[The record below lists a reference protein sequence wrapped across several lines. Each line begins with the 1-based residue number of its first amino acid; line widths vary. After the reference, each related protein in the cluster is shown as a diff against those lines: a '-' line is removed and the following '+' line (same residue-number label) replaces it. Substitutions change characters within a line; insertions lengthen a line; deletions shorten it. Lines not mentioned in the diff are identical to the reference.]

1 MQIKVIYEDNA
12 VLPIKELI
20 AQLDTQQLFFVEK
33 FIQQKRMQQ
42 KQEVFQQ
49 WQTTLDSLVKKIWR
63 KIVLGWYKGG
73 LFFANSISRT
83 RLLFYFYRK

>member
-1 MQIKVIYEDNA
+1 MMQIKVIYEDNA

-33 FIQQKRMQQ
+33 FIQKKRMQQ

-49 WQTTLDSLVKKIWR
+49 WQITLDSLVKK
-63 KIVLGWYKGG
+63 
-73 LFFANSISRT
+73 N
-83 RLLFYFYRK
+83 

>member
-49 WQTTLDSLVKKIWR
+49 WQTTLDSLVKKI
-63 KIVLGWYKGG
+63 
-73 LFFANSISRT
+73 
-83 RLLFYFYRK
+83 

>member
-1 MQIKVIYEDNA
+1 MMQIKVIYEDNA

-42 KQEVFQQ
+42 KQEVLPDCL
-49 WQTTLDSLVKKIWR
+49 T
-63 KIVLGWYKGG
+63 
-73 LFFANSISRT
+73 
-83 RLLFYFYRK
+83 

>member
-49 WQTTLDSLVKKIWR
+49 WQITLDSLVKKNWR
-63 KIVLGWYKGG
+63 K
-73 LFFANSISRT
+73 SST
-83 RLLFYFYRK
+83 RLI

>member
-1 MQIKVIYEDNA
+1 MMQIKVIYEDNA

-49 WQTTLDSLVKKIWR
+49 WQTTLDSMVKKI
-63 KIVLGWYKGG
+63 
-73 LFFANSISRT
+73 
-83 RLLFYFYRK
+83 

>member
-1 MQIKVIYEDNA
+1 MMQIKVIYEDNA

-33 FIQQKRMQQ
+33 FIQQKRMHQ

-49 WQTTLDSLVKKIWR
+49 WQTTLDSLVKKI
-63 KIVLGWYKGG
+63 
-73 LFFANSISRT
+73 
-83 RLLFYFYRK
+83 

>member
-1 MQIKVIYEDNA
+1 MMQIKVIYEDNA

-42 KQEVFQQ
+42 KHEVFQQ
-49 WQTTLDSLVKKIWR
+49 WQITLDSLVKK
-63 KIVLGWYKGG
+63 KLK
-73 LFFANSISRT
+73 
-83 RLLFYFYRK
+83 KK

>member
-1 MQIKVIYEDNA
+1 MMQIKVIYEDNA

-33 FIQQKRMQQ
+33 FTQQKRMQQ

-49 WQTTLDSLVKKIWR
+49 WQTTLDSLVKKI
-63 KIVLGWYKGG
+63 
-73 LFFANSISRT
+73 
-83 RLLFYFYRK
+83 

>member
-1 MQIKVIYEDNA
+1 MMQIKVIYEDNA

-42 KQEVFQQ
+42 KQEIFQQ
-49 WQTTLDSLVKKIWR
+49 WQITLDSLVKK
-63 KIVLGWYKGG
+63 
-73 LFFANSISRT
+73 N
-83 RLLFYFYRK
+83 

>member
-1 MQIKVIYEDNA
+1 MMQIKVIYEDNA

-49 WQTTLDSLVKKIWR
+49 WQITLDSLVKK
-63 KIVLGWYKGG
+63 
-73 LFFANSISRT
+73 N
-83 RLLFYFYRK
+83 

>member
-1 MQIKVIYEDNA
+1 MMQIKVIYEDNA
-12 VLPIKELI
+12 VLPMKELI

-49 WQTTLDSLVKKIWR
+49 WQITLDSLVKK
-63 KIVLGWYKGG
+63 
-73 LFFANSISRT
+73 N
-83 RLLFYFYRK
+83 

>member
-1 MQIKVIYEDNA
+1 MMQIKVIYEDNA

-42 KQEVFQQ
+42 KQEGFQQ
-49 WQTTLDSLVKKIWR
+49 WQTTLDSLVKKI
-63 KIVLGWYKGG
+63 
-73 LFFANSISRT
+73 
-83 RLLFYFYRK
+83 

>member
-1 MQIKVIYEDNA
+1 MMQIKVIYEDNA
-12 VLPIKELI
+12 VLPIKELV

-49 WQTTLDSLVKKIWR
+49 WQTTLDSLVKKI
-63 KIVLGWYKGG
+63 
-73 LFFANSISRT
+73 
-83 RLLFYFYRK
+83 

>member
-1 MQIKVIYEDNA
+1 MMQIKVIYEDNA

-33 FIQQKRMQQ
+33 FIHQKRMQQ

-49 WQTTLDSLVKKIWR
+49 WQTTLDSLVKKI
-63 KIVLGWYKGG
+63 
-73 LFFANSISRT
+73 
-83 RLLFYFYRK
+83 

>member
-1 MQIKVIYEDNA
+1 MMQIKVIYEDNA

-20 AQLDTQQLFFVEK
+20 AQLDTQQLFFGEK

-49 WQTTLDSLVKKIWR
+49 WQTTLDSLVKKI
-63 KIVLGWYKGG
+63 
-73 LFFANSISRT
+73 
-83 RLLFYFYRK
+83 

>member
-1 MQIKVIYEDNA
+1 MLQIKVIYEDNA

-49 WQTTLDSLVKKIWR
+49 WQITLDSLVKK
-63 KIVLGWYKGG
+63 
-73 LFFANSISRT
+73 N
-83 RLLFYFYRK
+83 

>member
-1 MQIKVIYEDNA
+1 MMQIKVIYEDNA

-49 WQTTLDSLVKKIWR
+49 WQTTLDSLVKKI
-63 KIVLGWYKGG
+63 
-73 LFFANSISRT
+73 
-83 RLLFYFYRK
+83 

>member
-1 MQIKVIYEDNA
+1 MMQIKVVYEDNA

-49 WQTTLDSLVKKIWR
+49 WQTTLDSLVKKI
-63 KIVLGWYKGG
+63 
-73 LFFANSISRT
+73 
-83 RLLFYFYRK
+83 

>member
-1 MQIKVIYEDNA
+1 MMQIKVIYEDNA

-20 AQLDTQQLFFVEK
+20 DQLDTQQLFFVEK

-49 WQTTLDSLVKKIWR
+49 WQTTLDSLVKKI
-63 KIVLGWYKGG
+63 
-73 LFFANSISRT
+73 
-83 RLLFYFYRK
+83 